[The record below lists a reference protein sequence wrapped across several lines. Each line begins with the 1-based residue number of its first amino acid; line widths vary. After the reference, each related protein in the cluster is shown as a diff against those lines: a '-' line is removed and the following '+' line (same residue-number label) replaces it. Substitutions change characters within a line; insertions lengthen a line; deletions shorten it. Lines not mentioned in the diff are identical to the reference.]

1 MAGSATATGGK
12 RPPAG
17 AASNRPDPSAVA
29 ATKKRAGA
37 QNREAKA
44 AYQRGRARSAS
55 GAKRS
60 TQPRSPADQARID
73 ANVADLNAVETPQDQ
88 ARAAQ
93 AAAIEAQGAAD
104 ALAAQR
110 APSRPQRSVSTNLS
124 SVVLGALAYAVL
136 VNFLQGG
143 ADQVRAWFAA
153 KFLNRPMAAK
163 GTR

>member
-1 MAGSATATGGK
+1 MAGSTTATGGT

-17 AASNRPDPSAVA
+17 AASNRPNPSAVA
-29 ATKKRAGA
+29 ATKKRGA
-37 QNREAKA
+37 DQNREAKA
-44 AYQRGRARSAS
+44 AYQRGRSAS
-55 GAKRS
+55 GARRPPPTRS
-60 TQPRSPADQARID
+60 AADQARID
-73 ANVADLNAVETPQDQ
+73 ANVADLNSVDTPQDQ

-143 ADQVRAWFAA
+143 ADQVRAWFAS